1 MLRIIIFLCA
11 MYVYCIPYKLP
22 GCDYKILQNYF
33 YVTGIGYFLVF
44 EVLDWMVMS
53 NRSFLGG
60 GHIGFGFSKH
70 KFPRLVTSSRDLH
83 VTCLNP
89 NLNSP
94 N

>member
-53 NRSFLGG
+53 NRSFLGE
-60 GHIGFGFSKH
+60 
-70 KFPRLVTSSRDLH
+70 VTLDLDF
-83 VTCLNP
+83 LNISFRA
-89 NLNSP
+89 L
-94 N
+94 